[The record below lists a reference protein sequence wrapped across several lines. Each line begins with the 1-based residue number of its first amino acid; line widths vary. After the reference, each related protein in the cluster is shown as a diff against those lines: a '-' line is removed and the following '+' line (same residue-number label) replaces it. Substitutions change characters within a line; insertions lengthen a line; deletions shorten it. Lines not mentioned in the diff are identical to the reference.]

1 MIDYKPLYTVVEAAK
16 ILKIAP
22 ETVRNELIATR
33 RLRAVKLY
41 DKSALKIRGKDL
53 EDFINS
59 ITPIEPEPD
68 VQTDVDPEVIDKL
81 YAVV

>member
-22 ETVRNELIATR
+22 DTVRNELIATR
-33 RLRAVKLY
+33 RLRAVRLY

-53 EDFINS
+53 EDFING
-59 ITPIEPEPD
+59 ITPIEPD
-68 VQTDVDPEVIDKL
+68 VQTDVSPEVIDKL